1 MAIYKSDIVDIN
13 LETCNIHRAF
23 LNRTIGS
30 GDSGADHFGIRV
42 FRNGEPVDLTGVS
55 VQGIFLP
62 PQGSP
67 IAITDGNSVSGNE
80 AYVVLPQAC
89 YNYDGQFCLSI
100 KLVGGGVTGTMR
112 IVDGMVDNTHST
124 GTVAPTETVPTYQ
137 EIRSTYD
144 DMVAATAAANGAI
157 AKPYAQLTFPVKKGD
172 YTIVDGALKRALVD
186 IATSETYTAA
196 HWTDAKLGPDLSQL
210 KSAIK
215 AYSGFEEI
223 TMIPGYY
230 IKTNIAAGSEV
241 DLTPISN
248 SSTEYAILSCSPG
261 DVFSITARGTTAGTA
276 VSFLDANNNVISRAE
291 EARIYDGILISAPAN
306 SAKIVINNYSADGVV
321 RASYKG
327 NQNGFFDA
335 ISGISV
341 TNGYYINYSNGNTAT
356 SSAMGVT
363 GYIPVEPNQRYYIG
377 FPRFYGNSCIGIYNA
392 RKQFVEEYGHGTSDA
407 GVIITT
413 PTTAA
418 FIRVTVRTSMIPT
431 VGRLVNEETL
441 FNKVNGMKENTGTR
455 NFSGNPLHIEGTGA
469 AILTATISDADE
481 NTLVTACGKNIFDIP
496 ESKVDT
502 KNGVTFT
509 YDSDEKTI
517 RVQASGTGASANTVS
532 GESGTLGGSSFVY
545 DFKFRLKVGKYV
557 TLTSNCSEFIDY
569 LPQVYMQFVSQ
580 GDSHYY
586 NEDGHG
592 YTRWCVAGFEYCV
605 RIVVRQ
611 GWTGDVTFKPQIEF
625 GDYPTPFEK
634 YHGLTVAGTNT
645 ALRDLDTFAGIT
657 NIFTNDDASLSV
669 TVSNESN
676 GEKLEEAFDTAKN
689 GLLLVP
695 YISKAFNKLDEI
707 GAHICFV
714 DDDTSS
720 LALVERYHD
729 LFAGKDAVG
738 NYAVIAKRLEDQTG
752 LYAKLQDYE
761 IEGFGMLFHC
771 YDQYSE
777 GAGNTT
783 YFLPES
789 RDIVECQRNVLMGL
803 RLFEQY
809 PFANYKY
816 WVTPYGVNDADIQSI
831 AKKYGFNCMMSTGN
845 NGIVCR
851 SNADRWN
858 IPRCGFATSY
868 DNTNYLKQM
877 LDVTIHSKG
886 MMIVT
891 THVNAWGSGT
901 TYDDRFTDFLD
912 YVLERDIKVISLP
925 EAFEA
930 RRALFGLDS
939 LT

>member
-1 MAIYKSDIVDIN
+1 MATITSDFRCDLNEPVKVRYLGGNMFSLDNGGNTLNVYCYIGDEPAELGGSVTANVI
-13 LETCNIHRAF
+13 RAD
-23 LNRTIGS
+23 GS
-30 GDSGADHFGIRV
+30 TVAVSGAI
-42 FRNGEPVDLTGVS
+42 
-55 VQGIFLP
+55 
-62 PQGSP
+62 
-67 IAITDGNSVSGNE
+67 SGNK
-80 AYVVLPQAC
+80 AYVILPQAAYAVPGLVQIIIKVTQNTTVTTIAAVVANVYESTTDTVVDPGTIIPSVAALVEAIEDAVAEIPAG
-89 YNYDGQFCLSI
+89 YNACFAPAY
-100 KLVGGGVTGTMR
+100 
-112 IVDGMVDNTHST
+112 ST
-124 GTVAPTETVPTYQ
+124 S
-137 EIRSTYD
+137 STYD
-144 DMVAATAAANGAI
+144 LGQYVTYNGYLYRCTTAI
-157 AKPYAQLTFPVKKGD
+157 
-172 YTIVDGALKRALVD
+172 
-186 IATSETYTAA
+186 TSSESWTAA
-196 HWTDAKLGPDLSQL
+196 HWTQVALANDVSAL
-210 KSAIK
+210 KSAFE
-215 AYSGFEEI
+215 AYSGFEKI
-223 TMIPGYY
+223 QMTSGAY
-230 IKTNIAAGSEV
+230 IKTNIAAGETV
-241 DLTPISN
+241 TTTPVSN
-248 SSTEYAILSCSPG
+248 SSTEYAIMSCSPG
-261 DVFSITARGTTAGTA
+261 DVFLITARGTTAGTA
-276 VSFLDANNNVISRAE
+276 VSFLDANDKVISRAE
-291 EARIYDGILISAPAN
+291 EARTYDGILISAPAD

-335 ISGISV
+335 VSGISV
-341 TNGYYINYSNGNTAT
+341 TDGYYIDYNNGNTA
-356 SSAMGVT
+356 SSTAMGVT

-392 RKQFVEEYGHGTSDA
+392 RKQFVDQYGHGTNDA

-413 PTTAA
+413 PATAA
-418 FIRVTVRTSMIPT
+418 FIRVTVRKSMIPT

-441 FNKVNGMKENTGTR
+441 FDEVNGMKENAGTR

-509 YDSDEKTI
+509 YDADEKTI

-545 DFKFRLKVGKYV
+545 DFKFRLKVGKYI
-557 TLTSNCSEFIDY
+557 TFTSNCSEFMDY

-605 RIVVRQ
+605 RIVVRE
-611 GWTGDVTFKPQIEF
+611 GWTGDITFKPQIEF
-625 GDYPTPFEK
+625 GDYPTSFEK

-645 ALRDLDTFAGIT
+645 ALRDLNTYAGVT
-657 NIFTNDDASLSV
+657 NIFTNDDSTLSV
-669 TVSNESN
+669 TVANESN
-676 GEKLEEAFDTAKN
+676 GEKLAEAFDTAKN

-695 YISKAFNKLDEI
+695 YISKAFSKLDEI
-707 GAHICFV
+707 GAHICFI

-720 LALVERYHD
+720 IALVQRYHD
-729 LFAGKDAVG
+729 LFSGTDAVG

-752 LYAKLQDYE
+752 LYAQLQDYE

-858 IPRCGFATSY
+858 IPRCGFATAY
-868 DNTNYLKQM
+868 DNTTYLKQM
-877 LDVTIHSKG
+877 VDVTIRAKG

-901 TYDDRFTDFLD
+901 TYDDRFTGFLD
-912 YVLERDIKVISLP
+912 YVLGRTGVKVVSLP